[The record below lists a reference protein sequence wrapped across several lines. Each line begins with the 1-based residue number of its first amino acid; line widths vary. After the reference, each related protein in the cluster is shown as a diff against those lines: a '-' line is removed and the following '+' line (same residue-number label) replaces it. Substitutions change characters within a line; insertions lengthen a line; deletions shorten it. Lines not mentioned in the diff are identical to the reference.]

1 MPNRWSFALFA
12 AFIAS
17 VASAQTRFTPVHSVR
32 APHHV
37 AGVIDAEQP
46 DFPAEIVHDTH
57 SDTDWLQMARVASR
71 TATEITSVSV
81 GWAYAL
87 PSGLEF
93 HHEET
98 LTPVGGVPRGGLY
111 DTGDLKVAPR
121 ADALDLVAF
130 VEQVTLKNGMVLHA
144 DHTKISAYYKS
155 CCTGANAGK
164 QPPPPQARMQPF
176 MPGGAGTE
184 QSESNPHVKLIAF
197 DIVSFR
203 RVKPDA
209 KPLRLRERRQFP
221 ADGDFIS
228 YHASTV
234 DDLLMFALE
243 VTVSGPLT
251 ISGEPDWVKSDLY
264 DFTAKVAPEDVEVWK
279 NLQLPDKRAMV
290 RKALEQA
297 LNMKVHEDIS
307 MHPVY
312 DLVVAKG
319 GPKLM
324 DYHAGDTVTPPF
336 PNSEPTKG
344 YVLIGFNRG
353 NLVAQDATIADLVG
367 ILSRPGV
374 GVGRE
379 VVDKTGLK
387 GTYDFDLL
395 MPHGEGAEQLEE
407 AGVPSVFEG
416 IKDLGLQLVSS
427 KAPTQSI
434 MIDHI
439 ERPPEN

>member
-1 MPNRWSFALFA
+1 
-12 AFIAS
+12 
-17 VASAQTRFTPVHSVR
+17 
-32 APHHV
+32 
-37 AGVIDAEQP
+37 
-46 DFPAEIVHDTH
+46 
-57 SDTDWLQMARVASR
+57 
-71 TATEITSVSV
+71 
-81 GWAYAL
+81 
-87 PSGLEF
+87 
-93 HHEET
+93 
-98 LTPVGGVPRGGLY
+98 
-111 DTGDLKVAPR
+111 
-121 ADALDLVAF
+121 
-130 VEQVTLKNGMVLHA
+130 
-144 DHTKISAYYKS
+144 
-155 CCTGANAGK
+155 
-164 QPPPPQARMQPF
+164 
-176 MPGGAGTE
+176 
-184 QSESNPHVKLIAF
+184 
-197 DIVSFR
+197 
-203 RVKPDA
+203 
-209 KPLRLRERRQFP
+209 
-221 ADGDFIS
+221 
-228 YHASTV
+228 
-234 DDLLMFALE
+234 
-243 VTVSGPLT
+243 
-251 ISGEPDWVKSDLY
+251 
-264 DFTAKVAPEDVEVWK
+264 
-279 NLQLPDKRAMV
+279 
-290 RKALEQA
+290 
-297 LNMKVHEDIS
+297 VHEGIS